1 MSVPGVRITHP
12 TQRNV
17 RFTVTDPK
25 VRYEIPFQCTQPLLG
40 GCGQVHI
47 FKTHHFN
54 LDETGSVIVE
64 KVLFEKLKSYLVAFG
79 FTVANDVAKPPPQ
92 DLGLHMGPV
101 RLVGSQS
108 HIPIVRGEEQR
119 S

>member
-1 MSVPGVRITHP
+1 MAIPGVRITHP

-17 RFTVTDPK
+17 RFTVTDPR
-25 VRYEIPFQCTQPLLG
+25 VPYLPPFQCTEPLLG
-40 GCGQVHI
+40 GCGQVHQ
-47 FKTHHFN
+47 FKTHHLN

-64 KVLFEKLKSYLVAFG
+64 KVLFEKLKAYLVAFG

-101 RLVGSQS
+101 RLVGAQS

-119 S
+119 